1 MVKNVGGCAIAAL
14 AALPLL
20 AACGAGAAASAA
32 GTGAATYYVSPS
44 GSNAAAGTSPSAPW
58 RTLARVNAEKLKP
71 GDRVLLQGGQRF
83 TGELVFTKGEAGDPA
98 KPVVVGSYGS
108 GRARIVADTGSGVVI
123 YDTAGID
130 VGNLIITGR
139 ASGRPEGIG
148 INLYSDLPGDRKLTH
163 VVIDDVDVSDFVYGI
178 GIGGGRG
185 TTGFRDVW
193 VSDSALHGNLDD
205 GLISYAPNLNPLH
218 PQYAHEDI
226 YISGV
231 HAYQNP
237 GDPEDTSNNT
247 GNGIVLGNVRHAS
260 ITFSTADDNGGKGAA
275 SQGPVGIWAYDSA
288 DVVIA
293 HDLSYGNRT
302 SNLSDGDGFGLDEN
316 TSDCYLEYNLSYG
329 NAGAGYLLYS
339 AQADAEQHGNV
350 VRFNIS
356 SGDGRRSRYY
366 GGITLLGQISDTA
379 IYQNTVVMS
388 ARTGGSNP
396 ALRLVGTARSITV
409 RNNIFMTERAGPIVV
424 SAAALPVS
432 AAEFQANDYF
442 AASGR
447 WTLEWGKARYRS
459 LAAWRS
465 ATGQELLDGRP
476 TGFAVDPQLTGP
488 VLGLHATA
496 GHPRAA
502 DGFVLRAT
510 SPLRNAGLD
519 LSHLSRVRPPAV
531 DFSGAAISVSTP
543 NVGAE

>member
-1 MVKNVGGCAIAAL
+1 MLRNAGACAIAAL
-14 AALPLL
+14 AAAGLL
-20 AACGAGAAASAA
+20 AACGAGATESGA
-32 GTGAATYYVSPS
+32 GTGATTYYVSPS
-44 GSNAAAGTSPSAPW
+44 GSNSAAGTSATAPW
-58 RTLARVNAEKLKP
+58 RTLTRVNAVKLRP
-71 GDRVLLQGGQRF
+71 GDRVLLQGGRRF
-83 TGELVFTKGEAGDPA
+83 TGPLVFTKDEAGDA
-98 KPVVVGSYGS
+98 GRPVVVGSYGS
-108 GRARIVADTGSGVVI
+108 GRARIVSSTGSGVVI

-130 VGNLIITGR
+130 VENLII
-139 ASGRPEGIG
+139 SGRPSGRPVGIG
-148 INLYSDLPGDRKLTH
+148 INLYSDLPGNRKLTY

-193 VSDSALHGNLDD
+193 VRNSALHGNLDD
-205 GLISYAPNLNPLH
+205 GLISYAPNLDPAH
-218 PQYAHEDI
+218 PRYAHEDI

-260 ITFSTADDNGGKGAA
+260 ITYSTADDNGGKGAA

-293 HDLSYGNRT
+293 HDLSYGNKT

-316 TSDCYLEYNLSYG
+316 TSHCYLEYDLSYD

-339 AQADAEQHGNV
+339 AQAHAEQHGNV
-350 VRFNIS
+350 VRFDIS

-388 ARTGGSNP
+388 ARSDGSNP
-396 ALRLVGTARSITV
+396 ALRLVGTARSIAV
-409 RNNIFMTERAGPIVV
+409 RDNIFVTERGGPIVV
-424 SAAALPVS
+424 SAAAVPTS
-432 AAEFQANDYF
+432 AVEFQANDYF
-442 AASGR
+442 TASGR
-447 WTLEWGKARYRS
+447 WTLAWGKASYRS

-465 ATGQELLDGRP
+465 ATGQELLGGRLA
-476 TGFAVDPQLTGP
+476 GFAVDPQLTGP
-488 VLGLHATA
+488 VLLPDTTA
-496 GHPRAA
+496 AENRIAA
-502 DGFVLRAT
+502 GFVLRST
-510 SPLRNAGLD
+510 SPLGPD
-519 LSHLSRVRPPAV
+519 
-531 DFSGAAISVSTP
+531 
-543 NVGAE
+543 VGAQ